1 LNSNGYLSLFFCS
14 TLSEFENFLLCE
26 RMSPMSQLVKTKR
39 QANFKGFRRFGAFK
53 GLVEQKKT
61 LYLTR
66 SCVNWVFF
74 GTRGPLKSSFHSR
87 FKLAHSCQKKLNL
100 HTNSL
105 NKLLLWKCFYF
116 EKQLFKKIGLRIIT
130 INTLA
135 TVLHLKALSSLIDQR
150 N

>member
-1 LNSNGYLSLFFCS
+1 LFDTVRIWEISPVWADFDKCHNLSKRNVKLILKISSDLEPLRGSSN
-14 TLSEFENFLLCE
+14 
-26 RMSPMSQLVKTKR
+26 
-39 QANFKGFRRFGAFK
+39 
-53 GLVEQKKT
+53 KKT
-61 LYLTR
+61 LCSTR

-87 FKLAHSCQKKLNL
+87 FKLAHSCQREPNL

-135 TVLHLKALSSLIDQR
+135 TVLHLKALSSSSLVDQR